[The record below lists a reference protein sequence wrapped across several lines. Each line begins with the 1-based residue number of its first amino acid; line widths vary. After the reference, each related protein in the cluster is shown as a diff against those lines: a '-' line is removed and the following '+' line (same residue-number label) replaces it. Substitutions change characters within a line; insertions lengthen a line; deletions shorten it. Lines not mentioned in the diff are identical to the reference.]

1 MPERDGKPV
10 TITCPERP
18 HLVTDD
24 ADTEDFSKFGFEQL
38 RIEIEATVNKLEQE
52 DLELEQAVETYGRGV
67 ELLKF
72 AQERLLEAEQKVEL
86 LQIGSTQESSDEI
99 NPN

>member
-1 MPERDGKPV
+1 M
-10 TITCPERP
+10 
-18 HLVTDD
+18 TDD